1 MTSERRQDGQGRLQ
15 FREAGIFHLKTSQ
28 ATGATTMDYMVVTG
42 AVGRVVVVV
51 RVPMVVARVAW
62 SGIGDARMLV
72 MVHLVGSTRKG

>member
-1 MTSERRQDGQGRLQ
+1 
-15 FREAGIFHLKTSQ
+15 
-28 ATGATTMDYMVVTG
+28 MDYMVVTG